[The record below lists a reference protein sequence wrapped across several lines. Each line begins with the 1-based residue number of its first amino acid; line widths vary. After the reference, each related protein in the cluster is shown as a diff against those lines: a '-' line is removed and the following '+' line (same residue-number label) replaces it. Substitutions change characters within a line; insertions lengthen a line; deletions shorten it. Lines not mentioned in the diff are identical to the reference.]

1 MAKQKLRVEKQIK
14 RFVRDQI
21 SRQEKLNEKEKM
33 SPLMQAIKAVHSVAA
48 AGDSLSEEDLK
59 RQRAGQDLFSKL
71 ATPPI
76 GVSSRPVMVDEIKC
90 EFTGQDLGHDKRHV
104 ILYCHGGGYTCGSI
118 NYARI
123 LASKLSIH
131 TGLSVFSF
139 EYRLAPENPYPAALK
154 DALQVWDY
162 LMMLGYGA
170 KDTVVAGDSAGGNLA
185 LELCLGLKKQRRLLP
200 CALVLMSPWTDMTM
214 SGFSYEECLNI
225 DPMLTP
231 DYIRA
236 CRRAYAGDADYKSPD
251 LSPIFADLEDFPPTL
266 IQVGTKEIL
275 KSDSELLAEKL
286 TGQGVFSKLE
296 IYEDSWHVFQQMPL
310 RRSSKALSQAADFIG
325 RVIYD

>member
-1 MAKQKLRVEKQIK
+1 MARQKLRVDKQIK
-14 RFVRDQI
+14 HFVRDQI
-21 SRQEKLNEKEKM
+21 SRQDKLNEKEKM
-33 SPLMQAIKAVHSVAA
+33 SPLMQAIKAVHSVTT

-71 ATPPI
+71 ATPPR
-76 GVSSRPVMVDEIKC
+76 GVSSRAVTVDDIKC
-90 EFTGQDLGHDKRHV
+90 EFTDQDMGHDKRHI

-123 LASKLSIH
+123 LASKLAIH

-154 DALQVWDY
+154 DAIKVWDY

-170 KDTVVAGDSAGGNLA
+170 KDTIVTGDSAGGNLA
-185 LELCLGLKKQRRLLP
+185 LELCLSLKKQERLLP
-200 CALVLMSPWTDMTM
+200 CATVLMSPWTDMTM

-236 CRRAYAGDADYKSPD
+236 CRKAYAGDADYESPD
-251 LSPIFADLEDFPPTL
+251 LSPLFANLENFPPTL
-266 IQVGTKEIL
+266 IQVGSNEIL
-275 KSDSELLAEKL
+275 KSDSELLAERL
-286 TGQGVFSKLE
+286 TASGVYSKLE
-296 IYEDSWHVFQQMPL
+296 VYEDSWHVFQQMPL
-310 RRSSKALSQAADFIG
+310 RRATKALSRAAEFISD
-325 RVIYD
+325 VIY